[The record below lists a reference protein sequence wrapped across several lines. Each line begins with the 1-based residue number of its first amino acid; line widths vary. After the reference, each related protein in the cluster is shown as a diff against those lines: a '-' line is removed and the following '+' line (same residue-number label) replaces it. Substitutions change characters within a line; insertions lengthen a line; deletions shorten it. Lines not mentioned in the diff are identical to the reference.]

1 MANYT
6 PSIPPVTAEDLLPY
20 LNEEFFRVG
29 LAFNP
34 VLEGIYEIHYK
45 LPEKRRP
52 GMVLYFSGPASPL
65 GTGLE
70 GLYRYQ
76 LNNTWAYVG

>member
-6 PSIPPVTAEDLLPY
+6 PSTPPVTPEDLLPY

-29 LAFNP
+29 LTFNP
-34 VLEGIYEIHYK
+34 TLEGIHEVLYH
-45 LPEKRRP
+45 LPSRLIP
-52 GMVLYFSGPASPL
+52 GMVLYFAGPASPM
-65 GTGLE
+65 GSGLE

-76 LNNTWAYVG
+76 LNKTWAYVG